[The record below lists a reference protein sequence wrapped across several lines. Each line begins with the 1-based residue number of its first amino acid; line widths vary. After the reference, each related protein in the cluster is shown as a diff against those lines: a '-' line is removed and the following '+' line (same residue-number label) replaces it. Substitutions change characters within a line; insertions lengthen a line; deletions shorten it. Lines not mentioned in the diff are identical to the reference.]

1 MAITP
6 IWFMLAFFNHHLY
19 EDDIL
24 VDSKNSFGGTYAN
37 GRFSIILEVMRRPY
51 HIKVRIRGLNKIKF
65 EVKNFF
71 RRVIVPLK
79 KSWAV

>member
-1 MAITP
+1 MVIGDYTY
-6 IWFMLAFFNHHLY
+6 LVYVGFFNHHLY

-51 HIKVRIRGLNKIKF
+51 HIKVRIRGLNEIKF
-65 EVKNFF
+65 EVKNF
-71 RRVIVPLK
+71 LDE
-79 KSWAV
+79 